1 MSVGILRL
9 AVVASFAGL
18 SGSHAIVAAAQSY
31 PVKPIRVVVIFP
43 AGGTADMLARVVG
56 EGLTEKWGRPVVIDN
71 RPGASGNIAAEI
83 VAKAPP
89 DGYTILLGGLTT
101 HGINPSLYRKLP
113 YDAVKDFAALTIAA
127 ATPLVFVANPSVP
140 VKSVKELIALAKAR
154 PGELNYAS
162 FGNGTSAHLCG
173 VLFGLSAGV
182 KMMHVPYKGSPA
194 AVADLV
200 AGRVQVMFDAI
211 PVALPYIQTGRLHA
225 LAVTSSHRSSA
236 LPEVP
241 TVIEAGVPG
250 FDAVGWLAFFAPAA
264 VEKEIVHKL
273 GAEIANILRKPDVR
287 ARLTNLGF
295 EPRGDTPEASAGFVQ
310 AELNKWAPVVRA
322 SGAQID

>member
-1 MSVGILRL
+1 MSVGLLRL

-18 SGSHAIVAAAQSY
+18 LGSHAIVAAAQSY

-113 YDAVKDFAALTIAA
+113 YDAVKDFAPVTTAA
-127 ATPLVFVANPSVP
+127 ATPLVLVVNPSVP
-140 VKSVKELIALAKAR
+140 AQSVRELIALAKAK
-154 PGELNYAS
+154 PKELNYAS
-162 FGNGTSAHLCG
+162 FGNGTSAHLSG
-173 VLFGLSAGV
+173 VLFNLSAGV
-182 KMMHVPYKGSPA
+182 DMVHVPYKGSPP
-194 AVADLV
+194 AVADLL

-211 PVALPYIQTGRLHA
+211 PVALPHIKAGKLRA
-225 LAVTSSHRSSA
+225 LAVTSSYRSNA
-236 LPEVP
+236 LPDLP
-241 TVIEAGVPG
+241 TIAESGLPG
-250 FDAVGWLAFFAPAA
+250 FDVVGWLAFFAPAA
-264 VEKEIVHKL
+264 VEKEIVRNL
-273 GAEIANILRKPDVR
+273 SAEIANILRQPDVH
-287 ARLTNLGF
+287 ARLTSLGL
-295 EPRGDTPEASAGFVQ
+295 EPRGDAPEACAAFVH
-310 AELNKWAPVVRA
+310 AELDKWAPVVKA
-322 SGAQID
+322 SGVQID

>member
-1 MSVGILRL
+1 MNRILRL
-9 AVVASFAGL
+9 AALALVGFVS
-18 SGSHAIVAAAQSY
+18 SGYTAVAAAQSY
-31 PVKPIRVVVIFP
+31 PAKPIRVVVIFP
-43 AGGTADMLARVVG
+43 AGGTADMLARAVG
-56 EGLTEKWGRPVVIDN
+56 EGLTERWGQPVVVDN

-113 YDAVKDFAALTIAA
+113 YDAVKDFAPVTIAA
-127 ATPLVFVANPSVP
+127 GTPLVLVVNPSVP
-140 VKSVKELIALAKAR
+140 AQSVRELIALAKAK
-154 PGELNYAS
+154 PKELNYAS

-173 VLFGLSAGV
+173 VLFSLSAGV
-182 KMMHVPYKGSPA
+182 DMVHVPYKGSPP

-200 AGRVQVMFDAI
+200 AGRVQLMFDAI
-211 PVALPYIQTGRLHA
+211 PVALPHIKAGKLRA
-225 LAVTSSHRSSA
+225 LAVTSSYRSSA

-241 TVIEAGVPG
+241 TVIEGGLPG
-250 FDAVGWLAFFAPAA
+250 FEVIGWLAFFAPAA

-273 GAEIANILRKPDVR
+273 GAEIANTLRKPDIH
-287 ARLTNLGF
+287 ARLMNLGL
-295 EPRGDTPEASAGFVQ
+295 EPRGDTPESSAAFVH
-310 AELNKWAPVVRA
+310 AELNKWAPVVKA

>member
-1 MSVGILRL
+1 MIRILRL
-9 AVVASFAGL
+9 AVLALSAGL
-18 SGSHAIVAAAQSY
+18 CGNYAALAAAQSY
-31 PVKPIRVVVIFP
+31 PGKPIRVVVIFP
-43 AGGTADMLARVVG
+43 AGGTADLLARAVG
-56 EGLTEKWGRPVVIDN
+56 EGLTGKWGQPVVIDN

-113 YDAVKDFAALTIAA
+113 YDAIKDFAPVTIAA
-127 ATPLVFVANPSVP
+127 ATPLVLVVNPSVP
-140 VKSVKELIALAKAR
+140 AQSVRELIALAKAK
-154 PGELNYAS
+154 PKELNYAS

-173 VLFGLSAGV
+173 VLFNLSAGV
-182 KMMHVPYKGSPA
+182 DMVHVPYKGSPA

-211 PVALPYIQTGRLHA
+211 PVALPQLKAGKLRA
-225 LAVTSSHRSSA
+225 LAVTSSYRSSA

-241 TVIEAGVPG
+241 TAIEAGLPG
-250 FDAVGWLAFFAPAA
+250 FDVVGWLAFFAPAA
-264 VEKEIVHKL
+264 VEKEIVGKL
-273 GAEIANILRKPDVR
+273 GSEIANILRKPDVR
-287 ARLTNLGF
+287 DRLATLGL
-295 EPRGDTPEASAGFVQ
+295 EPRGDTPDAAAEFVH
-310 AELNKWAPVVRA
+310 AELKRWAPVVKA